1 MKFKVPSSKFKVLAI
16 LTLLSVLPNI
26 CRAGVSTNKT
36 FVVETNNVLPS
47 NETDFFEVNLGLL
60 DEAVYPG
67 GVTASEAWAVAL
79 LYPPGIY
86 VDSVLGSDTNSGTQ
100 ASPLQHLYAVTAALG
115 AGSTVA
121 TNIFL
126 KRDSKFYES
135 FVAPT
140 NSFVSDY
147 SAGLKP
153 IITGVT
159 NLANALFSLT
169 TGKTNTYQMPLVVP
183 IETNSYP
190 GTTIVQ
196 SNVLMVWQANQRM
209 GARWDYNASY
219 NNNTNTAINSVDGNP
234 NSFFYDVTNHVLY
247 INPSTNGSPVA
258 NGLVYEASIR
268 TLALVGSSN
277 CTVSNIIAGKAYA
290 FNSAGNQGYSI
301 LGQFSGTFIDCV
313 GRRGWNHIMGSAP
326 YLVYVGTNA
335 WINCYGYDVESNITY
350 NVPGVVFVAQA
361 ANATNLVTMPACNI
375 FSNCLA
381 VATPGGLA
389 SAVSTEFTSGF
400 YMHEATNLN
409 VQIYNCVASN
419 CYYGFDSQTNI
430 TILTNCVAVNCFDG
444 VEAIDAAS
452 DVVDHF
458 YAYNCTNGVLAQVP
472 LLNLTVNNSQ
482 FWQMANAG
490 ICGLATTNIY
500 ATNNIFAG
508 TNNLTYGILANPGT
522 TPIWSWNNS
531 FWGIYAAYI
540 GGMFTNLSG
549 ANTADYNDYYGNTRI
564 AGNMIP
570 SPGYALSFANWQTMW
585 PLADV
590 HGTTGNPT
598 YPSSDFA
605 YTVVSPSGAD
615 SNVSVILPEWVQI
628 QNGGGLTNLQSSNI
642 VGAYSS
648 LTTTANGSITA
659 SNVTATNINAN
670 SQTVNGILKIGGDC
684 QMSDHSGSLAFYD
697 PTSTEF
703 LFGASSLGAS
713 DGNIYAGTFNGSA
726 ANFTANTMPLAV
738 LDNIAPNTILANSTG
753 SSGAATATGNPNITN
768 LTTTVNGGITTS
780 NAIAS
785 NITATAQGY
794 GPSVGFVGN
803 APGLTNGLPT
813 MIGSSAAPTMG
824 TTTYYFALIGSYA
837 TSAGESTVQTYVT
850 RAGTVTNFYVH
861 VTSSVGAG
869 SNIVFTV
876 NHNGSSTGVTC
887 TSTSSANRVNDTT
900 HSFAVAIG
908 DTISVTAVPTGT
920 IGAETYIMTLGI
932 Q

>member
-1 MKFKVPSSKFKVLAI
+1 MKFKIQNSKIKVLAM
-16 LTLLSVLPNI
+16 LSILPNLFG
-26 CRAGVSTNKT
+26 AGVSTNKT
-36 FVVETNNVLPS
+36 FLVETNNVLPP
-47 NETDFFEVNLGLL
+47 NGTNFFQVNLDLL
-60 DEAVYPG
+60 DAAIFPG
-67 GVTASEAWAVAL
+67 GVVAPAPFAVAL

-86 VDSVLGSDTNSGTQ
+86 VDSVLGNDSNLGTQ

-115 AGSTVA
+115 ANSTAA
-121 TNIFL
+121 TNIYL
-126 KRDSKFYES
+126 KRGSKFYES
-135 FVAPT
+135 FVVPT

-147 SAGLKP
+147 DAGEKP
-153 IITGVT
+153 IISGVT
-159 NLANALFSLT
+159 NLANSLFSLT
-169 TGKTNTYQMPLVVP
+169 SGKTNTYQMPLIVP
-183 IETNSYP
+183 IETNTFP
-190 GTTIVQ
+190 GTTVIQ
-196 SNVLMVWQANQRM
+196 SNVLMVWESDQRM
-209 GARWDYNASY
+209 GVRWDQNASY

-247 INPSTNGSPVA
+247 INPSTNGNPVT

-277 CTVSNIIAGKAYA
+277 CTVSNIIAEKAYA
-290 FNSAGNQGYSI
+290 YNSAGNQGYSI

-326 YLVYVGTNA
+326 YLTYVGTNA

-350 NVPGVVFVAQA
+350 NVAGVVFVAEA
-361 ANATNLVTMPACNI
+361 ANATNYVTMPACSV

-400 YMHEATNLN
+400 YMHKVTNLS
-409 VQIYNCVASN
+409 VQIYNCIASN

-430 TILTNCVAVNCFDG
+430 TVLTNCVAVNCFDG

-452 DVVDHF
+452 DIVDHF
-458 YAYNCTNGVLAQVP
+458 YAYNCTNGVVGQSP
-472 LLNLTVNNSQ
+472 LLKLTVNNSQ

-490 ICGLATTNIY
+490 IYGLATTNLY

-508 TNNLTYGILANPGT
+508 TNNLAYGILLNPGT
-522 TPIWSWNNS
+522 TPIWSWSNS
-531 FWGIYAAYI
+531 FSGIYAAYI

-564 AGNMIP
+564 AGSMIP

-590 HGTTGNPT
+590 HGTTLNPT
-598 YPSSDFA
+598 YPASDFT
-605 YTVVSPSGAD
+605 YTIASPSGAD
-615 SNVSVILPEWVQI
+615 SNASVILPAWVQI
-628 QNGGGLTNLQSSNI
+628 QNGGVLTNLQSSNI
-642 VGAYSS
+642 VGAYTS
-648 LTTTANGSITA
+648 LTTTANGVITS
-659 SNVTATNINAN
+659 SNVTATNINAAAE
-670 SQTVNGILKIGGDC
+670 TVNGILKIGGDC
-684 QMSDHSGSLAFYD
+684 QMSDYSGSLAFYD

-703 LFGASSLGAS
+703 LFGASGLGAT
-713 DGNIYAGTFNGSA
+713 DGNVYAATFHGSA
-726 ANFTANTMPLAV
+726 ANLTANTMPLNV
-738 LDNIAPNTILANSTG
+738 LVDVPPNTILANPTG
-753 SSGAATATGNPNITN
+753 SAAAVTATGNPNVTN
-768 LTTTVNGGITTS
+768 LTTTANGGVTTS
-780 NAIAS
+780 NLIAS
-785 NITATAQGY
+785 NITATAQGFS
-794 GPSVGFVGN
+794 PSVGFVGN

-813 MIGSSAAPTMG
+813 MLGSTAAPTIG
-824 TTTYYFALIGSYA
+824 VTTYYFALVGSYA
-837 TSAGESTVQTYVT
+837 TSASEGSAQTYVT

-876 NHNGSSTGVTC
+876 NHNGSATGITC
-887 TSTSSANRVNDTT
+887 TSTSAANRVNDTAHAFT
-900 HSFAVAIG
+900 VAVG

-920 IGAETYIMTLGI
+920 IGAETYIMSLGI